1 MIGDGGRE
9 GRPDGKGEDGGTR
22 TRKGIAG
29 EKKRGKKEE
38 EEEEEGK
45 ERAEVGDVEY
55 WKLQLQQGG
64 ESELREKP

>member
-1 MIGDGGRE
+1 LVTEVVKDAQT
-9 GRPDGKGEDGGTR
+9 GKGEDGGTR

-29 EKKRGKKEE
+29 EKRRGGKEE
-38 EEEEEGK
+38 EEEEK

>member
-1 MIGDGGRE
+1 LVTEVVKDAQT
-9 GRPDGKGEDGGTR
+9 GKGEDGDTR

-29 EKKRGKKEE
+29 EKRRGEKEE
-38 EEEEEGK
+38 EEEEEK